1 MPLRGVS
8 ENCRGD
14 QAGPRKNGGG
24 IVRPF
29 SFERAADL
37 PQALRLGA
45 GTAQGQ
51 TDAPAQFL
59 AGGTTLIDL
68 MKLDVLRPR
77 RVVELGF
84 LRAAQDGIQA
94 SAHELRLSAFAKM
107 SAVAAHPIV
116 LADYPVIAQSLQ
128 LAASAQIRNMAS
140 LGGNVLQ
147 KTRCPYYRDTSW
159 SACNKRN
166 PGSGCAAIGG
176 FNRNHAVLG
185 VDQSCI
191 AQYPGDFA
199 IALIALDA
207 EIELSGPQG
216 TRRMP
221 FASLHVPAQGQPHIE
236 TTLQPGELITEFR
249 VPAGG
254 WTRRSLYLKVRDRQS
269 YEFAIASAAV
279 ALELEGGTV
288 REARIGVG
296 GMAYQPWRSRDA
308 EKSLIGKAFTEAGA
322 EAAAAIAL
330 LGAKTHGHNDY
341 KPELGRRTIVRALL
355 EASSMTPGAA

>member
-1 MPLRGVS
+1 
-8 ENCRGD
+8 
-14 QAGPRKNGGG
+14 
-24 IVRPF
+24 VRPF
-29 SFERAADL
+29 AFHAAPDL
-37 PQALRLGA
+37 KQASRLGA

-84 LRAAQDGIQA
+84 ARTVRDDIVATPNG
-94 SAHELRLSAFAKM
+94 LRLSAFAKM

-116 LADYPVIAQSLQ
+116 LSGYPVIAESLQ

-159 SACNKRN
+159 NACNKRN
-166 PGSGCAAIGG
+166 PGSGCAAIQG

-185 VDQSCI
+185 TDESCI
-191 AQYPGDFA
+191 SQYPGDFA

-207 EIELSGPQG
+207 DLELSGPRG
-216 TRRMP
+216 VRRLP
-221 FASLHVPAQGQPHIE
+221 FASLHVPAGGRPHIE
-236 TTLQPGELITEFR
+236 TALQPGEVITEFR
-249 VPAGG
+249 VPAGS
-254 WTRRSLYLKVRDRQS
+254 WTRRSLYLKVRDRAS
-269 YEFAIASAAV
+269 YEFAIASVAV
-279 ALELEGGTV
+279 ALELDGETV
-288 REARIGVG
+288 RQARIGLG
-296 GMAYQPWRSRDA
+296 GMAYQPWRAQAA
-308 EKSLIGKAFTEAGA
+308 EKTLVGKVLNEASA

-330 LGAKTHGHNDY
+330 QGAKTHGYNEY

-355 EASSMTPGAA
+355 EAQSMTPAGA